1 MKVFEHIILVSAVL
15 LLFLPAGRAGT
26 LAQFRPAAAADT
38 LARQDSILL
47 PDSLRG
53 VPGVIVLS
61 DSLFYVPGG
70 EVPEGYEL
78 VDTLVFVPSERVDT
92 ALAGKNIFYLMP
104 SRSVGGAADVHIYQ
118 SASIVSAMNRSF
130 GTNATRPYTG
140 YRVRIFFDNRQSAR
154 QDSEAMMESFSRMY
168 PGVPA
173 YRSYVN
179 PYFKI
184 TVGDFRTKS
193 EAMNFLQQIIH
204 TFPKAFIVKENIEY
218 PVLDRDSLGRT
229 DTVQILRKLAGPE
242 TAL

>member
-1 MKVFEHIILVSAVL
+1 MKVFEHIIVTLAVL
-15 LLFLPAGRAGT
+15 MAFPLAGH
-26 LAQFRPAAAADT
+26 AQKVIVEDGAAVADT
-38 LARQDSILL
+38 LSL
-47 PDSLRG
+47 PDSLKDI
-53 VPGVIVLS
+53 PGIVILQ

-78 VDTLVFVPSERVDT
+78 VDTVIFVPSERVDT
-92 ALAGKNIFYLMP
+92 VLAGKNIFNIMP
-104 SRSVGGAADVHIYQ
+104 SRSGGGAADVHIYQ
-118 SASIVSAMNRSF
+118 SASIVSAMKKSF
-130 GTNATRPYTG
+130 ENNVSRPYTG

-168 PGVPA
+168 PGIPA

-193 EAMNFLQQIIH
+193 EAMNFLQQIIG

-229 DTVQILRKLAGPE
+229 DTVQILRRLEEPAE
-242 TAL
+242 L